1 MKLPLTFAVPVLVS
15 VAAVLQSSTPAEAR
29 PRHHHHRVAPAQT
42 APQPSFDNPLA
53 ALGAAVSGQAV
64 AGRVTS
70 RRMARA
76 ERRYNRIAARQN
88 TVRFAN
94 VQPHPDVEA
103 AVASDAPANMPARA
117 FAGIGGSDL
126 ITEAR
131 RYMGGNPTG
140 KSSLWCGNFMNLV
153 LQRTGHTVSN
163 SNQARSFAS
172 YGQRVS
178 GPQVGAIAVMS
189 RNGGGHVGIVT
200 GVDAKGNIMVLS
212 GNHNRRVAEAPYPA
226 SRIYAYVMP
235 K

>member
-15 VAAVLQSSTPAEAR
+15 VAAVLQSSAPAEAR

-42 APQPSFDNPLA
+42 TTPPSFDNQQA
-53 ALGAAVSGQAV
+53 AVQLPFGLGAVSTGKA
-64 AGRVTS
+64 TS
-70 RRMARA
+70 RRSARA
-76 ERRYNRIAARQN
+76 ERRYNRDRLRYATN
-88 TVRFAN
+88 E
-94 VQPHPDVEA
+94 VQPG
-103 AVASDAPANMPARA
+103 AVLSDAPNQAAPVKA

-153 LQRTGHTVSN
+153 LQRTGHAVSN

-200 GVDAKGNIMVLS
+200 GVDANGKIMVLS

-226 SRIYAYVMP
+226 SRIFAYVMP

>member
-1 MKLPLTFAVPVLVS
+1 MKLPFAYAVPVLVS
-15 VAAVLQSSTPAEAR
+15 VAAVLAQSSAPAEAR
-29 PRHHHHRVAPAQT
+29 PRHHHHHRAVPAQK
-42 APQPSFDNPLA
+42 ALPPSFDNPLA
-53 ALGAAVSGQAV
+53 ALGASVSGQQQAV
-64 AGRVTS
+64 PGRAMS

-76 ERRYNRIAARQN
+76 SRRYYNER
-88 TVRFAN
+88 VRFATN
-94 VQPHPDVEA
+94 QVQPESIL
-103 AVASDAPANMPARA
+103 SDANSNAVPAAKL
-117 FAGIGGSDL
+117 AGIGGSDL
-126 ITEAR
+126 ISEAR

-140 KSSLWCGNFMNLV
+140 KSSLWCCNFMNLV
-153 LQRTGHTVSN
+153 LQRTGHQVSN

-172 YGQRVS
+172 YGTRVS

-189 RNGGGHVGIVT
+189 RKGGGHVGIVT